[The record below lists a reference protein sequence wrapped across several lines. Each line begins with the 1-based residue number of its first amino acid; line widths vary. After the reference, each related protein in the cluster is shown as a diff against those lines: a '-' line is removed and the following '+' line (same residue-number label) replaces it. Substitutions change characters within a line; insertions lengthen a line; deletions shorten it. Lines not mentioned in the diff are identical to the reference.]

1 MGRTNNTNEKLMT
14 PEDVIQQKCVIWF
27 RNNYGLKTH
36 NPRYLLFSVP
46 NSGKDVKEQSY
57 KKATGMMA
65 GVADLI
71 LLMPNGKTIFV
82 EMKTEKGT
90 QSDDQKVFESAVL
103 KLGFTYIVCRS
114 FETFQTEMQNLI
126 PIE

>member
-1 MGRTNNTNEKLMT
+1 MT

-46 NSGKDVKEQSY
+46 NSGKDGKEQSY
-57 KKATGMMA
+57 KKATGLMA

-71 LLMPNGKTIFV
+71 LLMPNGKCIFV
-82 EMKTEKGT
+82 EMKTEKGK
-90 QSDDQKVFESAVL
+90 QSDDQKTFEDAVL

-114 FETFQTEMQNLI
+114 FEQFQEEIQKLI
-126 PIE
+126 LIE

>member
-1 MGRTNNTNEKLMT
+1 MT

-65 GVADLI
+65 GVSDLI

-90 QSDDQKVFESAVL
+90 QSDSQKEFESSVKAL
-103 KLGFTYIVCRS
+103 DFQYIVCRS
-114 FETFQTEMQNLI
+114 LEQFQKEIQQLI

>member
-1 MGRTNNTNEKLMT
+1 M
-14 PEDVIQQKCVIWF
+14 
-27 RNNYGLKTH
+27 
-36 NPRYLLFSVP
+36 S
-46 NSGKDVKEQSY
+46 
-57 KKATGMMA
+57 

-71 LLMPNGKTIFV
+71 LLMPNGKCIFV

-90 QSDDQKVFESAVL
+90 QSPNQKEFEDAVL

-114 FETFQTEMQNLI
+114 FEQFQEEIQNLI

>member
-1 MGRTNNTNEKLMT
+1 MVRTPNKNEKFMT

-57 KKATGMMA
+57 KKATGMMS

-82 EMKTEKGT
+82 EMKTEKGIQSPT
-90 QSDDQKVFESAVL
+90 QKEFETAVIN
-103 KLGFTYIVCRS
+103 LGFNYILCRS
-114 FETFQTEMQNLI
+114 FEHFQREIQELI
-126 PIE
+126 PIQ

>member
-1 MGRTNNTNEKLMT
+1 MGRTNDKNEKLMT

-46 NSGKDVKEQSY
+46 NSGKDGKEQSY

-71 LLMPNGKTIFV
+71 LLMPNGKCIFV

-90 QSDDQKVFESAVL
+90 QSPNQKIFESAVND
-103 KLGFTYIVCRS
+103 LGFTYIVCRS
-114 FETFQTEMQNLI
+114 FEQFQEEIQKLI

>member
-1 MGRTNNTNEKLMT
+1 MT
-14 PEDVIQQKCVIWF
+14 TEDVIQQKCVMWF
-27 RNNYGLKTH
+27 RNKYSLKNC

-90 QSDDQKVFESAVL
+90 QQPSQKEFESAVND
-103 KLGFTYIVCRS
+103 LGFTYIVCRS
-114 FETFQTEMQNLI
+114 FEQFQEEIQKLI